1 MQNGSWPWDGMV
13 LAFGLL
19 FRGLMVSF
27 IGAALVLRD
36 ISRKPVRGKV
46 AREGGERS
54 LEYIVI
60 NTQRLKRERKYRNT
74 VHTVYNV

>member
-36 ISRKPVRGKV
+36 ISRKRRALVRGGWARRGGKV
-46 AREGGERS
+46 LKIHCNQYPTFEKGE
-54 LEYIVI
+54 EVP
-60 NTQRLKRERKYRNT
+60 
-74 VHTVYNV
+74 